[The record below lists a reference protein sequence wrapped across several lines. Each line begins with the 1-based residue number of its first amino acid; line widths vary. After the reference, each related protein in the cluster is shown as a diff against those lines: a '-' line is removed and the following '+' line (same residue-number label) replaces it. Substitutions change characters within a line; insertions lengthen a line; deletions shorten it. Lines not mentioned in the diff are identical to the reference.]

1 LAAECGPKNELET
14 GRSIMAEVLTVQ
26 RRQDQGKHAAKRLRK
41 AGRVPAV
48 LYGHGQENVHL
59 AVPVEQVD
67 AALRHHSRV
76 VQLSGEINEQALIR
90 ELQWDV
96 YGLKVLHID
105 FARVSSD
112 ETVRVTVAVELRGE
126 APGVREGGTIE
137 HYLHEVE
144 IECLVATIPEK
155 LLVSVNQLNVGGAL
169 KVSDLDLPPNTKLL
183 ADPEAIVV
191 QCVERAALEEE
202 LQPAAAAAGEPEVI
216 GRKPS
221 EEEEAEE

>member
-1 LAAECGPKNELET
+1 
-14 GRSIMAEVLTVQ
+14 MAEVLTVE
-26 RRQDQGKHAAKRLRK
+26 RRRDQGKHAAKRLRK

-59 AVPVEQVD
+59 TVPVEQID

-76 VQLSGEINEQALIR
+76 VQLAGEISEQALIR

-112 ETVRVTVAVELRGE
+112 EKVRVTVAIELRGE
-126 APGVREGGTIE
+126 APGVREGGAID
-137 HYLHEVE
+137 HHLHEVE
-144 IECLVATIPEK
+144 IECLVAAIPEK
-155 LLVSVNQLNVGGAL
+155 LLVSINQLNVGDAL
-169 KVSDLDLPPNTKLL
+169 KVSDLELPPNTKIF
-183 ADPEAIVV
+183 AEPDEIVV
-191 QCVERAALEEE
+191 QCIERAAEEEE
-202 LQPAAAAAGEPEVI
+202 LQPAAAAPGEPEVI

>member
-1 LAAECGPKNELET
+1 
-14 GRSIMAEVLTVQ
+14 MAEVLTVQ

-112 ETVRVTVAVELRGE
+112 EKVRVTVAIELRGE